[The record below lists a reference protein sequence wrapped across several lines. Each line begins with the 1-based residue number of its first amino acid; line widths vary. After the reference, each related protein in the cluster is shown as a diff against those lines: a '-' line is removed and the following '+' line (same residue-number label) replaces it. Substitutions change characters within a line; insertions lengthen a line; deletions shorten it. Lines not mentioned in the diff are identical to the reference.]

1 MPAREPRRGT
11 HYLAASRVLPCVLVL
26 RTVHA
31 VTIDLRPLTRADA
44 AVHCAGEDEQ
54 TVRWL
59 TGGYGT
65 VEGTADYFDWLA
77 SNAAAGQGKR
87 GFGVWL
93 DGRLA
98 GYVDCDPDITDG
110 LQAGDVNVSYAVH
123 PWARGR
129 GVAVEAVRLICA
141 FIRANEIGMRAAI
154 RVDPAN
160 EASARVARKC
170 GFSYVREFV
179 SATDTHDGVL
189 VTLSLYLLDL

>member
-1 MPAREPRRGT
+1 M
-11 HYLAASRVLPCVLVL
+11 L
-26 RTVHA
+26 RTVGA
-31 VTIDLRPLTRADA
+31 VTIELRLLIRADVA
-44 AVHCAGEDEQ
+44 GHCAGEDEQ

-65 VEGTADYFDWLA
+65 AEGTAAYFDWLA
-77 SNAAAGQGKR
+77 GNAAAGQGKR

-98 GYVDCDPDITDG
+98 GYVDCDPDVGDG
-110 LQAGDVNVSYAVH
+110 LEAGEVNVSYAVH

-141 FIRANEIGMRAAI
+141 FVRANHIGTRAAI
-154 RVDPAN
+154 RVDPDN
-160 EASARVARKC
+160 QASVRVARKS
-170 GFSYVREFV
+170 GFSYVRDFD
-179 SATDTHDGVL
+179 SSTDTHGDGTP

>member
-1 MPAREPRRGT
+1 M
-11 HYLAASRVLPCVLVL
+11 
-26 RTVHA
+26 
-31 VTIDLRPLTRADA
+31 TIELRPLTRADA
-44 AVHCAGEDEQ
+44 AAHCAGEDAQ

-65 VEGTADYFDWLA
+65 IQGTAVYFGWLA
-77 SNAAAGQGKR
+77 RNAAAGQGKR

-98 GYVDCDPDITDG
+98 GYVDCDPDTGDG
-110 LQAGDVNVSYAVH
+110 LEAGDVNVSYGVH

-141 FIRANEIGMRAAI
+141 LVRANHIGTRAAI
-154 RVDPAN
+154 RVDPEN
-160 EASARVARKC
+160 GASVRVARKS
-170 GFSYVREFV
+170 GFSYVRDFA
-179 SATDTHDGVL
+179 STIDTHADGTP

>member
-1 MPAREPRRGT
+1 MRAHAAQRACCLPGPA
-11 HYLAASRVLPCVLVL
+11 L

-31 VTIDLRPLTRADA
+31 VTIELRPLTRGDA
-44 AVHCAGEDEQ
+44 AAHCAGEDEQ

-65 VEGTADYFDWLA
+65 VEGTAAYFEWLA
-77 SNAAAGQGKR
+77 CNATAGLGKR

-98 GYVDCDPDITDG
+98 GYIDCDPDNGDG
-110 LQAGDVNVSYAVH
+110 LEPGDVNVSYAVH

-129 GVAVEAVRLICA
+129 GVAVESVGLICA
-141 FIRANEIGMRAAI
+141 FVRANHIGRRAAI
-154 RVDPAN
+154 RVDPENA
-160 EASARVARKC
+160 ASVRVARTC
-170 GFSYVREFV
+170 GFTRVRDFA
-179 SATDTHDGVL
+179 STTDTHDDATP